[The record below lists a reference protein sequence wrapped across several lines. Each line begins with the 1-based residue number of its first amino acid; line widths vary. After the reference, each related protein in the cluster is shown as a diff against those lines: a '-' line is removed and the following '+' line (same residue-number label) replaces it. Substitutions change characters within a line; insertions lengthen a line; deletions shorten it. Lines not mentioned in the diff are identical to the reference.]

1 MDASALLCDAQS
13 TEDDAANAH
22 LTGSASPVPPSPA
35 GVRWYVYENEVKCV
49 WMKWNKIELYEN
61 EV

>member
-35 GVRWYVYENEVKCV
+35 GVR
-49 WMKWNKIELYEN
+49 
-61 EV
+61 